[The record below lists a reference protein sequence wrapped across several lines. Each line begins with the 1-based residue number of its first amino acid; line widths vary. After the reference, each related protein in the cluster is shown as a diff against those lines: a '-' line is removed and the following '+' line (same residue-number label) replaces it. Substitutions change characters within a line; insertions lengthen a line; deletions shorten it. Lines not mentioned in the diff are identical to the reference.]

1 MSNNVIIAEK
11 VVEFAETD
19 AAGLV
24 HFSNY
29 FRYVEIAERTL
40 FESLGEHLLD
50 DAGPTLAGF
59 PRLRANCDFS
69 APLAFGDRARIELKI
84 SEVTEKSIHYS
95 FRILKRTGED
105 EWSRAAKGEM
115 ITVYACKEKPGG
127 AINPQPIPAS
137 LRSKLAAFLAKNS

>member
-1 MSNNVIIAEK
+1 MPNNVIIAEK
-11 VVEFAETD
+11 VIEFAETD

-40 FESLGEHLLD
+40 FESVGEPLLD

-59 PRLRANCDFS
+59 PRLRAKCDFS

-84 SEVTEKSIHYS
+84 RELTEKSIHYS
-95 FRILKRTGED
+95 FKILKKTGED
-105 EWSRAAKGEM
+105 EWSRAAKGEL
-115 ITVYACKEKPGG
+115 ITVYARKEKPGG
-127 AINPQPIPAS
+127 EIMPLALPES
-137 LRSKLAAFLAKNS
+137 LRAKLSAFLPENV